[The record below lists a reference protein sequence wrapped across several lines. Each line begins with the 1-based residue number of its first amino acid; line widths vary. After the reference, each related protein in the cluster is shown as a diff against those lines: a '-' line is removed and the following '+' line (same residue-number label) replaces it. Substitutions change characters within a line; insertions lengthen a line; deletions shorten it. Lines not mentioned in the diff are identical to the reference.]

1 MTNGAKGLGWL
12 LALGL
17 LPAVAIAQNG
27 PLAKI
32 AGSEGGGRVTAVA
45 VGGFHGCGLASN
57 GGVECWGA
65 NGFGQLDG
73 GVDCWGRNRHGQL
86 DGTPG
91 GAGSAGKAGPY
102 LAVSAGN
109 LHSCGLK
116 ADGGVDCWGR
126 NQDGQLDG
134 TPGSANSGSRAGPY
148 LSVSA
153 GHLHSCG
160 VRPGGSVDCW
170 GRNDHGQLDGTPPG
184 KARTCRCLR
193 GAITVAG

>member
-73 GVDCWGRNRHGQL
+73 APNGSVGLWPRPWPG
-86 DGTPG
+86 PG
-91 GAGSAGKAGPY
+91 GPRPRTRP
-102 LAVSAGN
+102 
-109 LHSCGLK
+109 SC
-116 ADGGVDCWGR
+116 
-126 NQDGQLDG
+126 
-134 TPGSANSGSRAGPY
+134 
-148 LSVSA
+148 
-153 GHLHSCG
+153 
-160 VRPGGSVDCW
+160 
-170 GRNDHGQLDGTPPG
+170 
-184 KARTCRCLR
+184 RT
-193 GAITVAG
+193 